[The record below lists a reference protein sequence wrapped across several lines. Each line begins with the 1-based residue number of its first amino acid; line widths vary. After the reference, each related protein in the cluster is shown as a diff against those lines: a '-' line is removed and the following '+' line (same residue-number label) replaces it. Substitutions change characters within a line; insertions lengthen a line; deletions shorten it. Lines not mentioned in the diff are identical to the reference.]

1 MSAADGASA
10 GAQAERRLLRALFP
24 FHFTVGADGRLAA
37 VGERWRTLA
46 PSVAVGA
53 RFDDVFAVQRPA
65 GLAGHG
71 ELAQHCDDIF
81 LLATRERPDCVL
93 RGQFVAADAAPGALH
108 FAGGP
113 WGTKLAALVE
123 QGLTLADFP
132 PHDPRGDLLVLL
144 QVQEAQLAELKQ
156 LTGRLQERIRRQA
169 QLEGQL
175 RQIQKMELVGRLAG
189 GLAHNFNNI
198 LMAIRSHADLALEDL
213 PADSPVREWLEH
225 IGAATDHAASLTR
238 GLLTM
243 SRQQPLRI
251 QAVDVA
257 AEFAEIRKLVAPLLG
272 ERVRLAIA
280 VAPDLATMQ
289 ADSDSLKQIL
299 INLVLN
305 ARDAMPDGGDLSI
318 AVARQDELLPGGAGP
333 QPCVAIRVRDTG
345 TGMDAATKAKLFE
358 PFFTTKPA
366 GKCVGLGLSTVF
378 GLVQQMGGAIRVESE
393 PGAGATFAVLLPL
406 AEAPAPAK
414 STPPAPT
421 AAAGRHVLLVD
432 DDANVR
438 RPLALALGNA
448 GFRVTAAAN
457 ADEALAALRGGG
469 RCDVLLTDVRMPG
482 LSGPQLAAAV
492 ECEFGAVPVLFLSGH
507 TDDPLLLGGQL
518 PARRCFLS
526 KPVALDALL
535 TALRTL
541 LVA

>member
-1 MSAADGASA
+1 MSAADGDDA
-10 GAQAERRLLRALFP
+10 GAPAERRLLRALFP
-24 FHFTVGADGRLAA
+24 FHFTVGPDGRLAA

-65 GLAGHG
+65 GLADHG
-71 ELAQHCDDIF
+71 ELAQHSDDIF

-93 RGQFVAADAAPGALH
+93 RGQFVAAADAAPGALH

-113 WGTKLAALVE
+113 WVTKLAALVD

-144 QVQEAQLAELKQ
+144 QVQESQFAELKQ
-156 LTGRLQERIRRQA
+156 LTERLQERIRRQA

-198 LMAIRSHADLALEDL
+198 LMAIRSHADLALDKL
-213 PADSPVREWLEH
+213 PADSPEREWLEH

-243 SRQQPLRI
+243 SRQQPLHI
-251 QAVDVA
+251 QALDVA

-280 VAPDLATMQ
+280 VAPDLATVQ
-289 ADSDSLKQIL
+289 ADSDSLKQVL
-299 INLVLN
+299 MNLVLN

-366 GKCVGLGLSTVF
+366 GKSVGLGLSTVF
-378 GLVQQMGGAIRVESE
+378 GLVQQMRGAIRVDSA
-393 PGAGATFAVLLPL
+393 PGAGATFEVLLPH
-406 AEAPAPAK
+406 A
-414 STPPAPT
+414 
-421 AAAGRHVLLVD
+421 
-432 DDANVR
+432 
-438 RPLALALGNA
+438 
-448 GFRVTAAAN
+448 
-457 ADEALAALRGGG
+457 
-469 RCDVLLTDVRMPG
+469 
-482 LSGPQLAAAV
+482 
-492 ECEFGAVPVLFLSGH
+492 
-507 TDDPLLLGGQL
+507 
-518 PARRCFLS
+518 
-526 KPVALDALL
+526 
-535 TALRTL
+535 
-541 LVA
+541 